1 MDWIQSHSYESAVLL
16 VAILTLIV
24 GWIQYRKREPAVTK
38 IEDRSQTN
46 STVASGS
53 GNMPIAIHSQGNVVF
68 NHPLPTPTQPAPAQ
82 PTPEKI
88 EPRRPNIRFIA
99 ATTTSI
105 EDHRQELVECGSRR
119 NAIVIRFRNEAKGT
133 QIVGASVRALLVYK
147 DGQNEIH
154 SVKGFWIETQSNL
167 YRCRVDDK
175 LTVIAG
181 LLIGGELVAYES
193 QTRVFSR
200 YSNYERD
207 PHVLTG
213 FEVGGLFVRL
223 TNADNGDV
231 LYEGGFTVT
240 KNPLS
245 IAPKTTA

>member
-1 MDWIQSHSYESAVLL
+1 MDWIQNHYALLGLLLTAVGVVFAWLQL
-16 VAILTLIV
+16 
-24 GWIQYRKREPAVTK
+24 GKKEPAVTQ
-38 IEDRSQTN
+38 IEDGSKTN
-46 STVASGS
+46 STVAGGS
-53 GNMPIAIHSQGNVVF
+53 GNMPIAIHSEGNVVF
-68 NHPLPTPTQPAPAQ
+68 NHPLPTPAQ

-133 QIVGASVRALLVYK
+133 QTAGASVRALLVYK

-167 YRCRVDDK
+167 YRCKVDDK

-181 LLIGGELVAYES
+181 LLIGGGLVAYES
-193 QTRVFSR
+193 QTHVFSR
-200 YSNYERD
+200 SHYELH

-213 FEVGGLFVRL
+213 FELGGLFVRL

-240 KNPLS
+240 KNPLG
-245 IAPKTTA
+245 IVPKPTT